1 MIKPGLGEDVK
12 RTIFRPEATI
22 GSIPPFVRI
31 NSIEMRFF
39 VRSIVKLLPLFQ
51 QFRGAF
57 TESPYYSFLAPVNN
71 FNYPKDCF
79 RAPSQFFSCLTNQVL
94 PILDGCVPKF
104 GFSICCQ
111 EPNETMQ
118 LVDSLIKLPQVQA
131 SSIVFFFVNGSLRL
145 NPQSHMHQSLQI
157 DGISNW
163 LHQQIVETPTPP
175 KDYRILKIIEVNR
188 FAFLIRLNS
197 VRQLIDSIKAVSPNF
212 SYSFFNAV
220 LLLRGSGWC
229 KVKSGWILFDQK
241 KPKSWISVVP
251 QVLRKEAL

>member
-1 MIKPGLGEDVK
+1 MG
-12 RTIFRPEATI
+12 
-22 GSIPPFVRI
+22 
-31 NSIEMRFF
+31 FF
-39 VRSIVKLLPLFQ
+39 VRSIVKLLPLFH

-71 FNYPKDCF
+71 YNYPKDCF

-94 PILDGCVPKF
+94 PILVGCVPKF

-118 LVDSLIKLPQVQA
+118 LADSIIKLPQVHA
-131 SSIVFFFVNGSLRL
+131 SSTLCFFIAGPLGS
-145 NPQSHMHQSLQI
+145 QSHMHQSLQI

-175 KDYRILKIIEVNR
+175 KDYRILKIIEANR

-197 VRQLIDSIKAVSPNF
+197 VRQLINSIKAVSPNF
-212 SYSFFNAV
+212 SYFLFLTLFYCFGA
-220 LLLRGSGWC
+220 RG
-229 KVKSGWILFDQK
+229 V
-241 KPKSWISVVP
+241 
-251 QVLRKEAL
+251 